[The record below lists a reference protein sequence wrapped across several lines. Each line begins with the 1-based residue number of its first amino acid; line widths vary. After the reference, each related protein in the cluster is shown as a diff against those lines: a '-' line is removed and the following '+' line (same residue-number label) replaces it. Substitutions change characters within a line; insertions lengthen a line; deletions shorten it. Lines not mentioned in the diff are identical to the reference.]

1 MTKPA
6 PHLLLLLAVISA
18 AACEASAQTSK
29 PTEPSFQE
37 LVKEVRLLRSEVRR
51 FGTAVYKTQIMIEQT
66 EVARLARGLGDV
78 RGQLEETRSKQQKT
92 RELLREMQKEV
103 DSGVRS
109 PRDLN
114 GMTAELASLAQS
126 EQRLTETEGQMANEL
141 LDARAKLAELE
152 KQLNA
157 LDHDTLAPE

>member
-1 MTKPA
+1 MRAGISLGRESKMTKPTS
-6 PHLLLLLAVISA
+6 HFLLVLAVISA

-114 GMTAELASLAQS
+114 GMTADLHPWRKVNSDGQKPRHSWQMNSWMRVQS
-126 EQRLTETEGQMANEL
+126 SRNLRNS
-141 LDARAKLAELE
+141 
-152 KQLNA
+152 
-157 LDHDTLAPE
+157 